1 MFDQMRMPPPL
12 WLLALI
18 AVLAGLPILW
28 HVAARRTRR
37 ERRRHARAAGMVS
50 HEMRNSAQAMLMSI
64 DLLGRSPLASGQR
77 ELLAAATAAGRSLR
91 SLLNRSLDFSRLA
104 GGGFKP
110 HVGACDVAF
119 DSTAAPTLRRRSH
132 SMQKH
137 CGRLSTT
144 CLATR

>member
-1 MFDQMRMPPPL
+1 MFDQMRMPPPH

-37 ERRRHARAAGMVS
+37 ARRRPARAAGMVS
-50 HEMRNSAQAMLMSI
+50 HEMRNSAQAMLMSL

-91 SLLNRSLDFSRLA
+91 SL
-104 GGGFKP
+104 
-110 HVGACDVAF
+110 HMW
-119 DSTAAPTLRRRSH
+119 APA
-132 SMQKH
+132 MW
-137 CGRLSTT
+137 RLS
-144 CLATR
+144 ASNRWTRSGHRPG